1 MLYSTRVI
9 VYASV
14 ALAQT
19 ATCAAPTAAQ
29 SVAEFYKG
37 KTRVIVCASVALAQ
51 TATCAAPTAAWHG

>member
-1 MLYSTRVI
+1 MPRTLQRRSGAAF
-9 VYASV
+9 ASWRCY
-14 ALAQT
+14 T
-19 ATCAAPTAAQ
+19 Q